1 MARCDPFWAVAKH
14 RDPLS
19 YERNLLCVRSPPFSG
34 PWSHS
39 GLSPLAPAIWRHP
52 VLPYPAMSRRA
63 TLAICPRRRVGV
75 LGRVA
80 IRTSGGFFVTAIGG
94 GGGPTEPNCSPYWV
108 ALHQNA
114 TRIGPWETFKLV
126 RVPTTVTG
134 SREYAF
140 QTSDGDYITAV
151 NGGGI
156 GDQNGTNPSSQLI
169 TNATRIGAQEE
180 FRIVPVDTADRGEVA
195 IQTPDGKHF
204 VTAVNGGGCGGPDS
218 VPFHSNAK
226 AIGPNESFTLIKG
239 AVHV

>member
-1 MARCDPFWAVAKH
+1 MRSFTSILWTMVALGALAACSGNMATPGTALPSDVTQ
-14 RDPLS
+14 
-19 YERNLLCVRSPPFSG
+19 
-34 PWSHS
+34 SHAS
-39 GLSPLAPAIWRHP
+39 DLSPLA
-52 VLPYPAMSRRA
+52 
-63 TLAICPRRRVGV
+63 VGA

>member
-1 MARCDPFWAVAKH
+1 MRSFTSILWTTVALAALAACSGNMATPGSALPSDVTQSH
-14 RDPLS
+14 TSDLS
-19 YERNLLCVRSPPFSG
+19 SPA
-34 PWSHS
+34 
-39 GLSPLAPAIWRHP
+39 LA
-52 VLPYPAMSRRA
+52 
-63 TLAICPRRRVGV
+63 V

-80 IRTSGGFFVTAIGG
+80 LRTSGGYFVTAIGG
-94 GGGPTEPNCSPYWV
+94 GGGPNEPNCNPDWV

-126 RVPTTVTG
+126 LVPTAG
-134 SREYAF
+134 AGPREYAF

-156 GDQNGTNPSSQLI
+156 GDQNGANPSSQLI
-169 TNATRIGAQEE
+169 TNATRMGAQEE
-180 FRIVPVDTADRGEVA
+180 FRLVPVDNSNSGKVA

-226 AIGPNESFTLIKG
+226 VIGPYETFTLIK
-239 AVHV
+239 APVHV